1 MAKVTAAIKNR
12 FPTSWLPKWESVFKV
27 PYWVRL
33 GQRVFPSSRCS
44 ASVSACCESVAPAG
58 WASFFL
64 HLGGMGLILRPE
76 SVYLRA
82 ATPSYGLIIS
92 IRPFVPQV

>member
-33 GQRVFPSSRCS
+33 GQRVFPPSRCS
-44 ASVSACCESVAPAG
+44 GFHLSLLRERG
-58 WASFFL
+58 TGQLGIIFL
-64 HLGGMGLILRPE
+64 AFG
-76 SVYLRA
+76 
-82 ATPSYGLIIS
+82 
-92 IRPFVPQV
+92 